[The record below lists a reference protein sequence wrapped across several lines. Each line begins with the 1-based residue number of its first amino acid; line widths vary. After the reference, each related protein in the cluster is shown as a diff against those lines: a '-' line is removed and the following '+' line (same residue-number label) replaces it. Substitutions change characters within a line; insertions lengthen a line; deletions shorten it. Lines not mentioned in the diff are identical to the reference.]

1 MYCIIIHHVS
11 SPHHHHHITTHHPSI
26 WISRVQYSD
35 RNRIRSTRTAE
46 RRDEESSRP
55 EPLACCLQACKRFVK
70 FRHSATLADV
80 RQTQNTGRRA
90 IGLYLVIDD
99 NGPSTTAPFPMFSFL
114 RAARGGISGVTAPAL
129 LLSSGLL
136 AGAYAAA
143 GTDTPPSDT
152 GTSNDAPTPTSRA
165 DAPLINDAPA
175 AALQAA
181 IYLDVASV
189 ATLKAD
195 FPSLFANRG
204 YDRVV
209 ILESPTQAEYG
220 RIDKSIGKEVS
231 VEVLAHINDD
241 ADQFLYCRVL
251 PAKDGTAIKAVP
263 TAPRVVLSNTGADGT
278 GVLVDR
284 LRARGVLG
292 KDAGRALP
300 ETWSGILPMWRGQG
314 GRLHGLTPATVTSV
328 RRPPLTGTLCTNRR
342 WDPSTQAC
350 GAAPECGFCKF
361 MKGGP
366 CKDTF
371 VLWEACIDR
380 VHEEDSGDV
389 VESCTKETLELKKC
403 IDEHPEYYGV
413 LAGNDDEEEGEGA
426 QQEA

>member
-1 MYCIIIHHVS
+1 
-11 SPHHHHHITTHHPSI
+11 
-26 WISRVQYSD
+26 
-35 RNRIRSTRTAE
+35 
-46 RRDEESSRP
+46 
-55 EPLACCLQACKRFVK
+55 
-70 FRHSATLADV
+70 
-80 RQTQNTGRRA
+80 
-90 IGLYLVIDD
+90 
-99 NGPSTTAPFPMFSFL
+99 MFSFL
-114 RAARGGISGVTAPAL
+114 RTARGRISGVTAPAF
-129 LLSSGLL
+129 LSSGLL

-143 GTDTPPSDT
+143 AGTDEPPSDT
-152 GTSNDAPTPTSRA
+152 GTSNGTPTPTSGA
-165 DAPLINDAPA
+165 DTPPNNDVPA
-175 AALQAA
+175 AAFQVA

-189 ATLKAD
+189 AALKAD
-195 FPSLFANRG
+195 FPSLFANRE
-204 YDRVV
+204 YDRLV

-220 RIDKSIGKEVS
+220 RIDKSVGKEVS
-231 VEVLAHINDD
+231 VEVLAHVNDD

-251 PAKDGTAIKAVP
+251 PAADGTAIKAVP
-263 TAPRVVLSNTGADGT
+263 TAPRIVLSNTGADGT

-314 GRLHGLTPATVTSV
+314 GRLHGLAPATVTSV

-371 VLWEACIDR
+371 VLWETCIDR
-380 VHEEDSGDV
+380 VNEEESGDI
-389 VESCTKETLELKKC
+389 VESCTAETLKLKEC

-413 LAGNDDEEEGEGA
+413 LSGNGDEEEGER
-426 QQEA
+426 E